1 MVTQGGAGQG
11 NGSDVS
17 QCNVGLGLAKACW
30 RNMRPTCP
38 GSLIGATNTP
48 SFNVPGRGHYLTW
61 AHSFLLY
68 QPKTIADPDWPIT
81 PSPPWPVALGVWAG
95 LSPPGRQSPNLQCHL
110 KKLSVCNLHSCKSQ
124 LLCVHAPHVLFDPV
138 MPGFGC
144 LPNTSS
150 TTFRSRSARLVASP
164 AAREMVTLYFFF
176 NIQFHLLRIIEKC
189 PVRALKSY
197 VTFLEATT

>member
-81 PSPPWPVALGVWAG
+81 PSPPLGQSPWESG
-95 LSPPGRQSPNLQCHL
+95 PGCPPLGGSPPTCNVTSRNF
-110 KKLSVCNLHSCKSQ
+110 LSAICIPARASYCACTRPTSC
-124 LLCVHAPHVLFDPV
+124 L
-138 MPGFGC
+138 
-144 LPNTSS
+144 
-150 TTFRSRSARLVASP
+150 
-164 AAREMVTLYFFF
+164 TL
-176 NIQFHLLRIIEKC
+176 
-189 PVRALKSY
+189 
-197 VTFLEATT
+197 